1 MKTKSERGHG
11 LPRTSRKRLS
21 EGTRDEQITRT
32 RSVKFWYSPKLP
44 PPRRGLAR

>member
-21 EGTRDEQITRT
+21 EGTRDEQR
-32 RSVKFWYSPKLP
+32 RSHAQ
-44 PPRRGLAR
+44 GL